1 MNVSIFWAG
10 EGVLCSLWVAPLLP
24 LLADLDAHSVF
35 GHQSRI

>member
-10 EGVLCSLWVAPLLP
+10 DGGVLLAVGGAAVP